1 MATGAILAKGELVE
15 KDRLEICI
23 MAEHQQKSKKCNIAL
38 GTMTFGGQTKARE
51 AERMLDM
58 FLATGHSWVDT
69 AFMYTEGRSE
79 RIVGRLLKGARRKR
93 VFLATKAY
101 PDHLGTGQP
110 RGLTPGSVR
119 GQLEISLRRMK
130 LAHVDLFY
138 LHAPD
143 NRTPLE
149 VSLGACRELVAE
161 GKVREIGLSN
171 YASWQVAEAVAIC
184 ERNGWK
190 KPLIYQGM
198 YNAITRDIERECIV
212 ACRHFGVGFIA
223 YNPLAGG
230 LLTGKHG
237 DQNAAPRSGRFA
249 ATYYRDRFWKPEYFK
264 AVCALNAACKRR
276 GISLVDASLRWLA
289 HHSLANGLLLG
300 ASTAGHFRQ
309 NLAACAKGR
318 LSASL
323 CAVID
328 GAWEIARPV
337 CQRYFRD
344 DSDRASNR

>member
-1 MATGAILAKGELVE
+1 MAK
-15 KDRLEICI
+15 RW
-23 MAEHQQKSKKCNIAL
+23 QKSKKCNIAL
-38 GTMTFGGQTKARE
+38 GTMTFGGQTKEGE

-58 FLATGHSWVDT
+58 FLEAGHSWVDT

-101 PDHLGTGQP
+101 PDQLGKGQP
-110 RGLTPGSVR
+110 LGLTPGSIR
-119 GQLEISLRRMK
+119 GQIETSLKRLK
-130 LAHVDLFY
+130 LAHVELFY

-149 VSLGACRELVAE
+149 VSLGACRELVTE

-190 KPLIYQGM
+190 KPLVYQGM
-198 YNAITRDIERECIV
+198 YNAITRDIERECLV

-230 LLTGKHG
+230 LLTGKHDG
-237 DQNAAPRSGRFA
+237 SQAAPKSGRFT
-249 ATYYRDRFWKPEYFK
+249 ATYYRDRFWKPEYFQ
-264 AVCALNAACKRR
+264 AVDVLNAACKRR
-276 GISLVDASLRWLA
+276 GISLVDASLRWLV
-289 HHSLANGLLLG
+289 HHSMADALLLG
-300 ASTAGHFRQ
+300 ASTLKHFQQ
-309 NLAACAKGR
+309 NLEACAKGP

-323 CAVID
+323 CAAID
-328 GAWEIARPV
+328 EAWEIARPV

-344 DSDRASNR
+344 DSDRVPVR